1 MPKNEV
7 HVPVNDGECY
17 PVDQATCILQ
27 EAAPLWQS
35 HLHTRIHTTT
45 VSLAPYLNLRL
56 RALKTWQ
63 EFQVKA
69 AQYNP
74 IMYIIYPLS
83 IYLSLSL
90 CLSVY
95 LSIYLSVYL
104 SICLSVYLSICLSIY
119 LSVCLCLSVYL
130 SVCLSICTC
139 THIYAHIRTYT
150 YTILYVHIPW
160 ICSCKQACIRT
171 LTEWQ
176 FAWLLR
182 VAPFAWAAVGL
193 VARPKLAKS
202 TSA

>member
-74 IMYIIYPLS
+74 IMYIIYPVS
-83 IYLSLSL
+83 IYLSLCLSV

-95 LSIYLSVYL
+95 LSIYPNKGRHVWFLQSMRVPGWTDWMRSFVLWYCAIMEVYAMCSTAWISKL
-104 SICLSVYLSICLSIY
+104 QDLG
-119 LSVCLCLSVYL
+119 
-130 SVCLSICTC
+130 
-139 THIYAHIRTYT
+139 
-150 YTILYVHIPW
+150 IPL
-160 ICSCKQACIRT
+160 K
-171 LTEWQ
+171 
-176 FAWLLR
+176 AWVTWKKR
-182 VAPFAWAAVGL
+182 C
-193 VARPKLAKS
+193 
-202 TSA
+202 